1 MKALRLAAMLLI
13 AVAVIPAGVY
23 AQKADEGEAP
33 RKVVPPT
40 PRQQE
45 KIFPTGTSW
54 VAISLSGRPFGS
66 ERPSFSLDAQF
77 RGRGFGG
84 CNNYSATVY
93 PLRNQT
99 LAVGPIA
106 LTKRKCPG
114 NANASEQSFLLALR
128 SAQKWDIIGSTLI
141 MQTGH
146 GELRFNR
153 SL

>member
-1 MKALRLAAMLLI
+1 MKALRLAVLI
-13 AVAVIPAGVY
+13 AAATAISTSAF
-23 AQKADEGEAP
+23 AQGANEGR

-40 PRQQE
+40 PKQQE

-54 VAISLSGRPFGS
+54 TAVSLSGRPIPSGV
-66 ERPSFSLDAQF
+66 ERPSFSLDSQF
-77 RGRGFGG
+77 RARGFGG
-84 CNNYSATVY
+84 CNTYSATVY

-114 NANASEQSFLLALR
+114 NLNAAEQNFLGALR

-141 MQTGH
+141 MKTGH
-146 GELRFNR
+146 GDLRFQR